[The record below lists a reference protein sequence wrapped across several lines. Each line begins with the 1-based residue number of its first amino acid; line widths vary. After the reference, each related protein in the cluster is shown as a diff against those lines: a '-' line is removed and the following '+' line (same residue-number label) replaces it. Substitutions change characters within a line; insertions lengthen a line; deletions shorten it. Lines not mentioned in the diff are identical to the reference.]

1 MTTQEAASADVFA
14 TFEEK
19 LKQTL
24 AEGRVDVPMLPEVA
38 NKAMTLSSDPD
49 SNAAEMA
56 MLIQGDQSLAAH
68 VMRIANSVAYT
79 PMSNLVSLQQAI
91 SRLGMLVISEISMVA
106 VVSAKLFNTPG
117 FEDYVAQNWRHAIA
131 TSLWAKEIAR
141 HCRSNV
147 EVAFLAGLLHSVG
160 VPAVLQMILDTAHE
174 EDVTLSTEQVHAL
187 EAKFVD
193 EARDLVIKG
202 WNMPEQ
208 VLKAM
213 DTYDEADYNLP
224 TAKLAAVVQA
234 AVGFASYMVD
244 EDELDPQALEGLSV
258 LAALNLY
265 QDDVHTLLGKTEQ
278 IEGRLQGMQS

>member
-1 MTTQEAASADVFA
+1 MTMQEGASAEMLVEL
-14 TFEEK
+14 EEK
-19 LKQTL
+19 LKAVL
-24 AEGRVDVPMLPEVA
+24 AAGKIDVPMLPEVA
-38 NKAMTLSSDPD
+38 NKAMSLASDPD

-79 PMSNLVSLQQAI
+79 PLANLVSLQQAI
-91 SRLGMLVISEISMVA
+91 ARLGMAVISEISMVV

-117 FEDYVAQNWRHAIA
+117 FEAYVEHNWRHAIA

-160 VPAVLQMILDTAHE
+160 VPAVLQMILDTANN
-174 EDVTLSTEQVHAL
+174 EDIDLSAEQVHAL

-193 EARDLVIKG
+193 EARDLVLKG

-213 DTYDEADYNLP
+213 ESYDESEYNLP
-224 TAKLAAVVQA
+224 TAKLAAVVEA
-234 AVGFASYMVD
+234 AVGFASFMVD
-244 EDELDPQALEGLSV
+244 EDAFDTDALERLNV

-265 QDDVHTLLGKTEQ
+265 QDDVHTLLAKTEQ
-278 IEGRLQGMQS
+278 VEARLQGMQS